1 MLGGI
6 LNGIWRI
13 FIGSIV
19 VGEISLG
26 SHYYLKDLKCVHYAC
41 CGKDYGKEDQTLF
54 IDDKPSEALRN
65 LKWTS
70 LFLELFR
77 GQMLSN
83 NKV

>member
-26 SHYYLKDLKCVHYAC
+26 SHYYLKDLKCVYYAYY
-41 CGKDYGKEDQTLF
+41 GKDYGKED
-54 IDDKPSEALRN
+54 
-65 LKWTS
+65 
-70 LFLELFR
+70 
-77 GQMLSN
+77 
-83 NKV
+83 